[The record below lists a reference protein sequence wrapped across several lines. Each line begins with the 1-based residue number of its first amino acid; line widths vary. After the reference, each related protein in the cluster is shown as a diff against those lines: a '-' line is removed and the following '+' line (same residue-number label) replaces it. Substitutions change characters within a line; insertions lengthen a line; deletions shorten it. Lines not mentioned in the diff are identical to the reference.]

1 MSRIVFAGVV
11 AWVDPNLKKLNIC
24 SIRAGLRFLSTRT
37 YINNVHSCS
46 VVHTSTEFY
55 FLPPQGTGPSGRCLC
70 LPGLRS
76 SEFLTETS
84 RHDPQLLYGPS
95 PSPSAPLKPHDVQPH
110 PQKTIGN
117 HP

>member
-11 AWVDPNLKKLNIC
+11 AWVDPNLNIC

-55 FLPPQGTGPSGRCLC
+55 FLTHKGEGVGVYV
-70 LPGLRS
+70 
-76 SEFLTETS
+76 F
-84 RHDPQLLYGPS
+84 DPLL
-95 PSPSAPLKPHDVQPH
+95 
-110 PQKTIGN
+110 N
-117 HP
+117 

>member
-55 FLPPQGTGPSGRCLC
+55 FLTHKRGKARRVGVYM
-70 LPGLRS
+70 S
-76 SEFLTETS
+76 SILF
-84 RHDPQLLYGPS
+84 
-95 PSPSAPLKPHDVQPH
+95 
-110 PQKTIGN
+110 
-117 HP
+117 